1 MQRLFPVPLLLLF
14 LLCFGCQEKTSKTSV
29 HRQNDEI
36 AGAQALANARR
47 RLNARDY
54 EGARRIIRTMR
65 HTHPLAL
72 TARENGILLMD
83 SIDLVAAREAILQAE
98 RSASADTAAHPAQ
111 RGGNNRQRMELY
123 RRLRFFERKLQHDF
137 RQRKSHD

>member
-1 MQRLFPVPLLLLF
+1 MHRLSLLPLLF
-14 LLCFGCQEKTSKTSV
+14 LGLLCIGCHEKTANVSAR
-29 HRQNDEI
+29 RQADES
-36 AGAQALANARR
+36 AGQQALMRARDQ
-47 RLNARDY
+47 LEAHDY
-54 EGARRIIRTMR
+54 EGARATLRAMR
-65 HTHPLAL
+65 HAHPLAL

-98 RSASADTAAHPAQ
+98 RSASADTASHTAQ
-111 RGGNNRQRMELY
+111 RVVNNRQRMELY

>member
-14 LLCFGCQEKTSKTSV
+14 LLCFGCQEKTSKISV

-36 AGAQALANARR
+36 AGAQALDNARR

-98 RSASADTAAHPAQ
+98 RSASADTVTHTAQ

>member
-1 MQRLFPVPLLLLF
+1 MLRLSLLSLLF
-14 LLCFGCQEKTSKTSV
+14 LGLSCVGCHEKTANVSS
-29 HRQNDEI
+29 RRRADEI
-36 AGAQALANARR
+36 AGQEALMRARR
-47 RLNARDY
+47 LLAAHDY
-54 EGARRIIRTMR
+54 EGARATLRAMR
-65 HTHPLAL
+65 RAHPLAL

-98 RSASADTAAHPAQ
+98 RSASADTATHTAQ
-111 RGGNNRQRMELY
+111 RRGNNGQLPELY